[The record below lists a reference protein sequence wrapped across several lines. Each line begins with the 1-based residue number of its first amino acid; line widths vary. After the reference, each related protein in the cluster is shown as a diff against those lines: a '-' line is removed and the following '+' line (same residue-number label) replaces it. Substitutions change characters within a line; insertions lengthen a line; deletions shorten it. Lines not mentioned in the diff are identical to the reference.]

1 MHPRVQLVWQ
11 EFTYF
16 MALET
21 DHTKQL
27 YSYLSLRKEELT
39 GILLAFGLS
48 WLTRGGTLY
57 PDKPTKKHIMENEE
71 KLIRVFTGPEPTTLL
86 LMEMLEETGIKSLIK
101 NDSGLGYLGAVPPVM
116 DLYILEENLEK
127 AIPLLNEFK
136 EKHYPETD
144 S

>member
-1 MHPRVQLVWQ
+1 VQPVWH
-11 EFTYF
+11 EFTDF
-16 MALET
+16 MELKT

-27 YSYLSLRKEELT
+27 YSYLSLRKAVGWT
-39 GILLAFGLS
+39 GILLSLGVS
-48 WLTRGGTLY
+48 CLTRGGTLY

>member
-1 MHPRVQLVWQ
+1 
-11 EFTYF
+11 
-16 MALET
+16 
-21 DHTKQL
+21 
-27 YSYLSLRKEELT
+27 
-39 GILLAFGLS
+39 
-48 WLTRGGTLY
+48 
-57 PDKPTKKHIMENEE
+57 MENEE